1 MRSCVEP
8 EEADDDLDPHL
19 YLFTASSFLEGL
31 VKIGRSHRIL
41 ERACQVQDGMPF
53 FLQVCSI
60 WPYAGGKEGEIHEK
74 LRPFRVEGGA
84 GMEWYR
90 LSVHSAN
97 AAIGNIL
104 FESRACAKPC
114 AET

>member
-31 VKIGRSHRIL
+31 VKIGRSHRVL
-41 ERACQVQDGMPF
+41 ERACQVQDGMLF

-60 WPYAGGKEGEIHEK
+60 WPYAGGREGEIHEK
-74 LRPFRVEGGA
+74 LRPFRVEGGRH
-84 GMEWYR
+84 GMVQAERSLGQCSDWQYLIR
-90 LSVHSAN
+90 VASLRN
-97 AAIGNIL
+97 AL
-104 FESRACAKPC
+104 R
-114 AET
+114 

>member
-8 EEADDDLDPHL
+8 EETDDLDPHL
-19 YLFTASSFLEGL
+19 YLFSASCFLEGL
-31 VKIGRSHRIL
+31 VKIGRSHRVL
-41 ERACQVQDGMPF
+41 ERACQMQESMPF
-53 FLQVCSI
+53 FIKVLCI
-60 WPYAGGKEGEIHEK
+60 WPHAGGREGDIHEK

-84 GMEWYR
+84 GTEWYK
-90 LSVHSAN
+90 LSVHSAI

-104 FESRACAKPC
+104 FESRACATPC